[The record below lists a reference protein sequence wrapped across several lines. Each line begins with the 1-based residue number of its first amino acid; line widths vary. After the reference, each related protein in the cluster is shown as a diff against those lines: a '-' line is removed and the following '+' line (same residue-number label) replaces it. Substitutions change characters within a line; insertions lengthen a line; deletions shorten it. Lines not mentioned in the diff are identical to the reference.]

1 MTRPPISKILVEEEV
16 RETEVARTVLRNAGG
31 IEVRCVPAE
40 AIEREVGPLAPAEW
54 KGALGVRRYR
64 GTALRRCQGFQD
76 AYVCCRLHTLAV
88 GNHCPL
94 ECTYCA
100 LHYYM
105 ETSRLA
111 VFANVEDI
119 EAEVRRALGSRP
131 GRVFRVTTGEL
142 GDSLALDPL
151 SEGSRRWI
159 RCFREIE
166 NGILELKT
174 KTDNVEHVLG
184 EEGGGKVVVS
194 WSVNPPEI
202 AEREE
207 LKTAGLDA
215 RLEAAARTARSGYA
229 IGFHLD
235 PIVRYPGWEE
245 AYASLIDAL
254 FDAVPAEKVVWVS
267 LGALRFPGGVY
278 PRMAARF
285 PGSRLRLGEFV
296 PSGDGKLRYPR
307 PLRIEL
313 YRLCLDR
320 LRARFAGC
328 DPPPLVYL
336 CMEGPEA
343 WSRVFGAPAPRSAE
357 LDWRFAESYRRRF
370 PEARLPETRLED
382 YEDGGPPR

>member
-1 MTRPPISKILVEEEV
+1 MTLPPISKILVEEEV
-16 RETEVARTVLRNAGG
+16 RETEVARAILRNAGR
-31 IEVRCVPAE
+31 IEVGCVPAR
-40 AIEREVGPLAPAEW
+40 AVERELRSFAPAEW
-54 KGALGVRRYR
+54 KGTLAVRRCR
-64 GTALRRCQGFQD
+64 GVALRRCQGFQD
-76 AYVCCRLHTLAV
+76 AYTCCRLHTLAV

-100 LHYYM
+100 LQTYM
-105 ETSRLA
+105 ETSHLS
-111 VFANVEDI
+111 VFANVEDL
-119 EAEVRRALGSRP
+119 EAEVRSALRSRP
-131 GRVFRVTTGEL
+131 RRVVRVTTGEL

-159 RCFREIE
+159 RCFRELE

-174 KTDNVEHVLG
+174 KTENVEHVLG
-184 EEGGGKVVVS
+184 EDGGGKVVVS

-202 AEREE
+202 VEREE
-207 LKTAGLDA
+207 LKTASLEA
-215 RLEAAARTARSGYA
+215 RLEAAARAARSGYA

-254 FDAVPAEKVVWVS
+254 FAAVPAERVAWVS
-267 LGALRFPGGVY
+267 LGALRFPGEVRS
-278 PRMAARF
+278 RMAERF

-307 PLRIEL
+307 PFRIEL

-320 LRARFAGC
+320 LRANFADC
-328 DPPPLVYL
+328 ASPPLVYL

-343 WSRVFGAPAPRSAE
+343 WSRVFGVPAPRGAE
-357 LDWRFAESYRRRF
+357 LDWRFAESYRLRF
-370 PEARLPETRLED
+370 PEAGLPETRVED
-382 YEDGGPPR
+382 YEGGALRG